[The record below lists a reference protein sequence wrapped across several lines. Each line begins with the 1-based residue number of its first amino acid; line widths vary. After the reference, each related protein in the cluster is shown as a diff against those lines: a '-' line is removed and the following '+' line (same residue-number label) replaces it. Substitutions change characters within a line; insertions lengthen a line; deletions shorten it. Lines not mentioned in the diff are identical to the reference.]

1 LTSLLVVALA
11 ATAAPPNPQAPT
23 FGVSVESVYV
33 DVFVTDRGAPVLG
46 LTAADFELKDDGVRR
61 DVELAGA
68 EEIPLA
74 TLLVLD
80 TSGSVDGEK
89 LAQLRT
95 GVRAVLSTVRPGD
108 EVGLVTFSEELR
120 VAVSP
125 GPDAARVA
133 RAIDTT
139 GARGATALFDA
150 LYAGVALSSD
160 RGRSLLVVFTDGED
174 NLSGLDAQ
182 DVTRAVAVSNVLLQV
197 VGIGGRGKEDEEPR
211 DTAQGPLAGTRHTPA
226 LEPPHVLYLRRLA
239 ESTGGRFWAAGDP
252 RGIARAFDSMVAAMK
267 ERYVLRFDPGYRQR
281 PGRHGIEVKL
291 RGGRRGKVH
300 CRKAYFAAPTE
311 R

>member
-1 LTSLLVVALA
+1 VTALVFAAALA
-11 ATAAPPNPQAPT
+11 AAAQAPPPPT

-33 DVFVTDRGAPVLG
+33 DVFVTDRGAPVVG
-46 LTAADFELKDDGVRR
+46 LTAADFELKDEGVLRQ
-61 DVELAGA
+61 VELAGA
-68 EEIPLA
+68 EEMPLT

-95 GVRAVLSTVRPGD
+95 GVRAVLSTVRQGD
-108 EVGLVTFSEELR
+108 EVGLLTFSEELR
-120 VAVSP
+120 VAVPP

-133 RAIDTT
+133 RAIDAT

-174 NLSGLDAQ
+174 NLSWLDAE
-182 DVTRAVAVSNVLLQV
+182 DVARAVAVSNVLLQV
-197 VGIGGRGKEDEEPR
+197 VGIGSPAKERELVDAATGSLGLR
-211 DTAQGPLAGTRHTPA
+211 RSPA
-226 LEPPHVLYLRRLA
+226 PEPPHVAYLRRLA

-267 ERYVLRFDPGYRQR
+267 ARYVLRFDPGDRQR
-281 PGRHGIEVKL
+281 PGRHGIDVKL
-291 RGGRRGKVH
+291 RRGGHGKVH
-300 CRKAYFAAPTE
+300 CRKAYFAAPTPH
-311 R
+311 